1 MYYVLTII
9 ILVLIVICLCLYK
22 ALINTKATLDEV
34 KDKYLSAFNYAH
46 KHTIDRNI
54 VGEEFDIVKGYITAP
69 RDTFEHFRWFA
80 KQNYVAGFLYEAF
93 IRDEV
98 SKEYEKLDRD
108 NLYEYP
114 SNPIEISKSLRVEV
128 LRVRKKKGGV
138 NYD

>member
-34 KDKYLSAFNYAH
+34 KDKYLSAF
-46 KHTIDRNI
+46 
-54 VGEEFDIVKGYITAP
+54 KGYITAP

-80 KQNYVAGFLYEAF
+80 KQNYVAGFLYETF